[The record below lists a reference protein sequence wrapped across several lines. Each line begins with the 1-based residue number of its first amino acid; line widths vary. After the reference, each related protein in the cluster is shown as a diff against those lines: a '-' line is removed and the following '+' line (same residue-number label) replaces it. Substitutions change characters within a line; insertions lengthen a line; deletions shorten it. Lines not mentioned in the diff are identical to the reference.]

1 MALKEAIRE
10 KTAAGFDG
18 DVAGASARERILD
31 EAQRVFAGFGYDG
44 ASLRQIAEAAG
55 VPVALVSYHFG
66 SKDGLYRAVFYR
78 RVPAIVEQRLAGL
91 AIAMSESNLDRRLEL
106 VVKALVMPLLRLRA
120 RDKDP
125 SLGRLLAHESTDP
138 NSETRGI
145 IRDLFD
151 PVAHKL
157 LEALASALPG
167 RSARDVYWAY
177 DFMLGALVHVMA
189 DSGRIVRLS
198 KGRCRPDD
206 EATAVAHMV
215 AFLTA
220 GIRFGTPVSGPAS
233 VAGADE
239 RAASRRTSA
248 AKETKANAMVDVAK
262 GRRAAARRRVS
273 RRRRPRRRSR
283 RGA

>member
-1 MALKEAIRE
+1 MALKEAVRE
-10 KTAAGFDG
+10 KAAAGFDG

-31 EAQRVFAGFGYDG
+31 EAQRVFAAFGYDG

-55 VPVALVSYHFG
+55 VPVALASYHFG

-106 VVKALVMPLLRLRA
+106 VVKALVIPMLRLRA

-125 SLGRLLAHESTDP
+125 SLGRLIAHESTDP

-157 LEALASALPG
+157 LQALASALPG
-167 RSARDVYWAY
+167 RSAREIYWAY

-206 EATAVAHMV
+206 EATAAAHMV

-220 GIRFGTPVSGPAS
+220 GIRFGTPVRGVAPAGNNDDRP
-233 VAGADE
+233 AN
-239 RAASRRTSA
+239 RKSA
-248 AKETKANAMVDVAK
+248 AKERTADAIADVSK
-262 GRRAAARRRVS
+262 GRRAAEGRRVS
-273 RRRRPRRRSR
+273 RRQQPRRRSR
-283 RGA
+283 RGG